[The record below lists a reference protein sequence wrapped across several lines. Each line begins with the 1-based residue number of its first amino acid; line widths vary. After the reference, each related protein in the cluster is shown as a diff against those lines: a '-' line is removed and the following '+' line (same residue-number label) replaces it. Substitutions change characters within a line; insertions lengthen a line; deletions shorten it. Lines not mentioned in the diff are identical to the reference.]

1 MCTRTVLKGQD
12 RVEMGMSPQYQALVV
27 PEADVDGL
35 HEVVH
40 VFTAQLGPQDIV
52 MEQRCVVMLEG

>member
-1 MCTRTVLKGQD
+1 MCPRTVLKGQD
-12 RVEMGMSPQYQALVV
+12 GVEMAMSPWYQALVV

-52 MEQRCVVMLEG
+52 IEHR